1 VEYFLGL
8 IINGIVV
15 GSIYSMVALG
25 LVLIY
30 KATEVV
36 NFAQG
41 ELLLIG
47 AYICLE
53 TITRLKM
60 GFIPGFL
67 VTMVFM
73 VVLALLIE
81 RLVLR
86 RMMGASALAVIMVTI
101 GIGIILRAIVIGVWG
116 AVSIPFPE
124 IFPKGVVDFGVV
136 KVSQLYIWSFF
147 LTVAFMI
154 LFGLFFKYTRVGLV
168 MRATASSRRAAEN
181 MGVPLTKIFAL
192 AWMISAVVSG
202 VGGVLT
208 GQIAGLSPELSFYGV
223 KVFPAVI
230 LGGLDS
236 IVGATLAGVII
247 GVLENLGGGYLKD
260 LIGLRGLGPVAPF
273 FILILILW
281 LRPTGLFGTKEIEKL

>member
-1 VEYFLGL
+1 MDYFLGL

-41 ELLLIG
+41 ELLMIG

-53 TITRLKM
+53 IIQVTGMPFLVSFLMTM
-60 GFIPGFL
+60 GF
-67 VTMVFM
+67 MVI
-73 VVLALLIE
+73 LALAIE

-86 RMMGASALAVIMVTI
+86 RMMGAPALAVIMATI
-101 GIGIILRAIVIGVWG
+101 GIGIILRAVVLGVWG
-116 AVSIPFPE
+116 ATSIPFPE
-124 IFPKGVVDFGVV
+124 VFPRQGIDLGVVT
-136 KVSQLYIWSFF
+136 VSQLYLWSFI
-147 LTVAFMI
+147 LSLAFMAM
-154 LFGLFFKYTRVGLV
+154 FGAFFKFTRVGLV
-168 MRATASSRRAAEN
+168 MRATASSRKAAES
-181 MGVPLTKIFAL
+181 MGVPLTKIFAI
-192 AWMISAVVSG
+192 AWIISAVVSG

-208 GQIAGLSPELSFYGV
+208 GNIAGLSPELSFYGV

-236 IVGATLAGVII
+236 IVGATISGVII

-260 LIGLRGLGPVAPF
+260 LTGLHGLGPVAPF
-273 FILILILW
+273 FILVAILW
-281 LRPTGLFGTKEIEKL
+281 VRPTGLFGRKDIEKL

>member
-1 VEYFLGL
+1 MEYFIGL

-36 NFAQG
+36 NFGQG

-47 AYICLE
+47 GYICME
-53 TITRLKM
+53 VIVTTGM
-60 GFIPGFL
+60 SFIPAFL

-86 RMMGASALAVIMVTI
+86 RMMGAPPLAVIMVTI
-101 GIGIILRAIVIGVWG
+101 GIGIILRSIVIGVWG
-116 AVSIPFPE
+116 AVNIPFPQ
-124 IFPKGVVDFGVV
+124 IFPTTGVNLGPVV
-136 KVSQLYIWSFF
+136 VSETYVWSFI
-147 LTVAFMI
+147 LTLVFVV
-154 LFGLFFKYTRVGLV
+154 LFGAFFKFTRVGLV
-168 MRATASSRRAAEN
+168 MRATASSRKAAES
-181 MGVPLTKIFAL
+181 MGVPLSRVFAL
-192 AWMISAVVSG
+192 AWIISAIVSG

-208 GQIAGLSPELSFYGV
+208 GNIAGLTPELSFFGV

-236 IVGATLAGVII
+236 IVGATISGVII
-247 GVLENLGGGYLKD
+247 GVLENLGRGYLKD
-260 LIGLRGLGPVAPF
+260 LTGLRGLGPIAPF
-273 FILILILW
+273 IILVAILW
-281 LRPTGLFGTKEIEKL
+281 VRPTGLFGAEQIEKA

>member
-1 VEYFLGL
+1 MEYFFGL

-36 NFAQG
+36 NFGQG
-41 ELLLIG
+41 ELLMIG

-53 TITRLKM
+53 IIQVTGMPFLASFVMTM
-60 GFIPGFL
+60 GF
-67 VTMVFM
+67 MVI
-73 VVLALLIE
+73 LALVIE

-86 RMMGASALAVIMVTI
+86 RMMGAPALAVIMVTI
-101 GIGIILRAIVIGVWG
+101 GIGIILRAVVIGVWG
-116 AVSIPFPE
+116 ATSIPFPE
-124 IFPKGVVDFGVV
+124 VFPRQGIDLGVVT
-136 KVSQLYIWSFF
+136 VSQLYLWSFI
-147 LTVAFMI
+147 LSLAFMAM
-154 LFGLFFKYTRVGLV
+154 FGAFFKFTRVGLV
-168 MRATASSRRAAEN
+168 MRATASSRKAAES
-181 MGVPLTKIFAL
+181 MGVPLTRVFAM
-192 AWMISAVVSG
+192 AWIISAVVSG

-208 GQIAGLSPELSFYGV
+208 GNIAGLSPELSFYGV

-236 IVGATLAGVII
+236 IVGATLSGVII

-260 LIGLRGLGPVAPF
+260 LTGLHGLGPVAPF
-273 FILILILW
+273 FVLVGILW
-281 LRPTGLFGTKEIEKL
+281 IRPTGLFGRKDIEKL